1 MNKKKEEKENPENHI
16 NGLIYKSI
24 LNDEKMIIIKIN
36 LEYYLKKGFYIN
48 QLTQKIKE
56 ENEYIHKI
64 EPLSKGFNTFLQID
78 DIIVLNKE
86 SKLKEIIEE
95 YKKKKDDHKKD
106 EIKPE
111 KKEIIE
117 INKEKNLN
125 KIIKL
130 KENDENKLKSK
141 TDIKKENYLIID
153 KIKKGDKK

>member
-1 MNKKKEEKENPENHI
+1 
-16 NGLIYKSI
+16 
-24 LNDEKMIIIKIN
+24 MIIIKIN

-48 QLTQKIKE
+48 HITQKIKE
-56 ENEYIHKI
+56 EIEYIHKI
-64 EPLSKGFNTFLQID
+64 EPLSKGLNSFLQID

-111 KKEIIE
+111 NNEIIE

-125 KIIKL
+125 KLIDI

-141 TDIKKENYLIID
+141 TDIKKENYIIID
-153 KIKKGDKK
+153 KIKKGDKKEIKNVKKMKLRMKELILMK